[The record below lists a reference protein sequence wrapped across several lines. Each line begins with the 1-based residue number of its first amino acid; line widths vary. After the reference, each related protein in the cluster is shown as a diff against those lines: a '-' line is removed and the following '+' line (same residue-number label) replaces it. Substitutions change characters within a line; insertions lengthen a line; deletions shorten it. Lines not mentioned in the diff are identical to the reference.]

1 MFHPSP
7 SPSPQE
13 LAQHFVDYLTA
24 SPSYQGHDAAI
35 LRACKIISA
44 SHTPTPRVTYRIRIT
59 PSLCN
64 ILGNLHGGAAAT
76 IFDDI
81 TSIPVA
87 LVKKEGFWEMM
98 GVSRTLSVTY
108 LNRVA
113 EGEEVEVVAELVSIG
128 KRMGEWECY
137 PGLPSP
143 RFVRWLTCGDSPYS
157 RDHETGQGWSCS
169 CYCRA

>member
-1 MFHPSP
+1 MSHS

-13 LAQHFVDYLTA
+13 LAQHFIDYLTA
-24 SPSYQGHDAAI
+24 PSSYQGHDAAI

-44 SHTPTPRVTYRIRIT
+44 SHTPTPRVTTRIRIT

-64 ILGNLHGGAAAT
+64 TFGNLHGGATAT
-76 IFDDI
+76 IFDDL
-81 TSIPVA
+81 TTIPLA
-87 LVKKEGFWEMM
+87 LVRKEGFWEMM
-98 GVSRTLSVTY
+98 GVSRTLGVTY

-137 PGLPSP
+137 SGPTSPSFA
-143 RFVRWLTCGDSPYS
+143 RRLTCGHSSYS
-157 RDHETGQGWSCS
+157 RDYETGQRWGCS